1 MRVQSVVKQEVNEST
16 NNQPFFTKHA
26 TARQTGMASYLS
38 SLASPGFHAG
48 PSPNSLA
55 AAAAMAA
62 AVSSGPYGGAGG
74 SSHDAADDF
83 FASPSPR

>member
-1 MRVQSVVKQEVNEST
+1 MSSSPFRDDDRY
-16 NNQPFFTKHA
+16 QPTSHNPPTHNHA
-26 TARQTGMASYLS
+26 KQTGMASYFS

-48 PSPNSLA
+48 PSPTALA

-62 AVSSGPYGGAGG
+62 AAVSGPYGGDGG
-74 SSHDAADDF
+74 SHHDGADDF